1 MSAIDTAV
9 AAVLA
14 EHSQADTEEVRAGVT
29 RVAERWTDADGDEQ
43 AMASFCKD
51 HWVPAEDRHRL
62 RDRLETALEQIHGH
76 LYEARRVL
84 RKWTDTRVTICPK
97 AMICSRS
104 LTRRPTSPSSCGSK
118 SLASCADCILMTQT
132 WRPCSQKE
140 EPGAATSG
148 PMLD

>member
-43 AMASFCKD
+43 AMAAFCKD

-84 RKWTDTRVTICPK
+84 RGPTPE
-97 AMICSRS
+97 AMIC
-104 LTRRPTSPSSCGSK
+104 PSDDL
-118 SLASCADCILMTQT
+118 LAQFDPAAIFRQLWKQKVGFLCRLHFDDPT
-132 WRPCSQKE
+132 WRPCSLKE
-140 EPGAATSG
+140 EAEQR
-148 PMLD
+148 PMG

>member
-43 AMASFCKD
+43 AMATFCKD

-62 RDRLETALEQIHGH
+62 RDRLEKST
-76 LYEARRVL
+76 
-84 RKWTDTRVTICPK
+84 
-97 AMICSRS
+97 SRS
-104 LTRRPTSPSSCGSK
+104 AAVDEATLLNFLPNTR
-118 SLASCADCILMTQT
+118 L
-132 WRPCSQKE
+132 WRPVCASFLPCLHTTQHRLYHHFHE
-140 EPGAATSG
+140 
-148 PMLD
+148 